1 MRENSW
7 FFIVILI
14 TFSHLRF
21 LEKIADGP
29 ALLRLLLNT
38 VTVVLYALLYAHT
51 IIFLF
56 FCLIASYVAPRAV
69 LFWLMKIWARGIFL
83 ILGTRLHVYGAE
95 HIPQRKRFMILT
107 NHASLF
113 DIPAIMTLFP
123 NVSWLGREY
132 LLRIPIWGHM
142 LTRTNYVAIGKNPA
156 MNIRLII
163 QKAVLNSEN
172 FLVALFP
179 EGTRTVTGEL
189 GDFKRGFIHIMN
201 GGDLDI
207 LPVVM
212 NGLFELKPKNR
223 FYIKPFQKI
232 EIFICEP
239 MHRTALLNL
248 SNKEIMNH
256 VRDVFI
262 SCHAKHKG
270 NKS

>member
-1 MRENSW
+1 
-7 FFIVILI
+7 
-14 TFSHLRF
+14 
-21 LEKIADGP
+21 
-29 ALLRLLLNT
+29 
-38 VTVVLYALLYAHT
+38 VLYAFLYAHT
-51 IIFLF
+51 VIFLV
-56 FCLIASYVAPRAV
+56 FCLIASYGAPRAV
-69 LFWLMKIWARGIFL
+69 LFWLMKIWAHGIFL
-83 ILGTRLHVYGAE
+83 ILGTRLRIRGRE
-95 HIPQRKRFMILT
+95 NIPHKKRFMILT

-132 LLRIPIWGHM
+132 LLRIPIWGH
-142 LTRTNYVAIGKNPA
+142 LLKRTNYVSVGKNPA
-156 MNIRLII
+156 MNVRLII
-163 QKAVLNSEN
+163 QKAILNSEN

-189 GDFKRGFIHIMN
+189 GEFKRGFIHIMN

-207 LPVVM
+207 LPIVM

-223 FYIKPFQKI
+223 FSIKPLQKI
-232 EIFICEP
+232 DIFICKP
-239 MHRTALLNL
+239 LQRTSLLNL
-248 SNKEIMNH
+248 PNEEIMNQ